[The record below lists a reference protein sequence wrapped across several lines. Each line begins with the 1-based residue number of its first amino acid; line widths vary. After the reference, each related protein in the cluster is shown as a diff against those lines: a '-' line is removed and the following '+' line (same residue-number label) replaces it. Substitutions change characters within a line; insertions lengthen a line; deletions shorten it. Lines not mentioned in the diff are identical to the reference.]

1 MYGRTFKQ
9 PSRQYHCLTLQPQLG
24 KEVQED
30 VGAEKQREGQAVYGA
45 PEEGGYR
52 MLSAK
57 ASEVASREIPGAA
70 NDIRPDYPTEEDF
83 FQRMM
88 KRMPAD
94 SRPGP
99 RPQ

>member
-24 KEVQED
+24 KEVEKG